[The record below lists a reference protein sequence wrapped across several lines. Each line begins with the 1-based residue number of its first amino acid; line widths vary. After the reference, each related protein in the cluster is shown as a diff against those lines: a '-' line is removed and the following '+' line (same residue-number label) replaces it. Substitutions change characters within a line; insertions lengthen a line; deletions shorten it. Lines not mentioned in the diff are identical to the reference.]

1 MVEFIHDVGMSE
13 EKAEFVRNDKIRTE
27 VFIPLEKRIARE
39 KPELVVSLQKLQDLL
54 GIERFASR
62 ISKVQNINKS
72 GKNLLIV
79 AGNERLRT
87 LLAVSHP
94 IFLRASII
102 QASISSENSSRST
115 SSSASPSSI
124 SR

>member
-87 LLAVSHP
+87 LLLKEDLPAIMQAFAVDNVR
-94 IFLRASII
+94 IVGGAGFGGVDAF
-102 QASISSENSSRST
+102 
-115 SSSASPSSI
+115 
-124 SR
+124 